1 MLNENNSQMQDYYL
15 VSRAAHVIERSGLA
29 MAGAMCGTFVA
40 AQLAKASIAPFDSVG
55 FVAAMVLVGM
65 IGFYL
70 GIDIPRHPRVA
81 RRRPR
86 VEPVELLSAAGTFLA
101 AMAALISVGD
111 IVLDEAPQHVWEL
124 VVGVWW
130 LVGIMLQISAGSIAR
145 LRLAQKAYPQSSSA
159 AHAGDPVF
167 QRHQR

>member
-1 MLNENNSQMQDYYL
+1 MPVSENEGFVMLNEKSSPMQDYYL

-40 AQLAKASIAPFDSVG
+40 AQLAKAGIAPFDSVG
-55 FVAAMVLVGM
+55 FAATMVLVGM

-70 GIDIPRHPRVA
+70 GIDIPRHPARVA

-130 LVGIMLQISAGSIAR
+130 LVGVMLQISAGSIAR
-145 LRLAQKAYPQSSSA
+145 LRLAQKAA
-159 AHAGDPVF
+159 A
-167 QRHQR
+167 

>member
-1 MLNENNSQMQDYYL
+1 MLNEKNNPMQDYDL

-40 AQLAKASIAPFDSVG
+40 AQLAKAGVTPFDSVG
-55 FVAAMVLVGM
+55 FAATMVLVGM

-70 GIDIPRHPRVA
+70 GIDIPLHPA
-81 RRRPR
+81 RIVRQRPR

-145 LRLAQKAYPQSSSA
+145 LRLAQKAA
-159 AHAGDPVF
+159 A
-167 QRHQR
+167 